1 MDSEELYE
9 NNVFPSF
16 QKENKESPVII
27 DKEFYKNIPLND
39 IKNLKKLLKALKNIH
54 TFGINYDFINS
65 KELIDKYLNIDYG
78 NNEIDNFINNE
89 VEEDF
94 DNEEEEQEGG
104 DSLEN
109 EMFSI
114 NKENTSKSIDLD
126 ENNEKENLEEKL
138 LINIDFIEYEKKY
151 TNDKKVWW
159 PIKLIYAGKKY
170 YAANHSSYLKNNKV
184 HLLYYYCVIISLIL

>member
-1 MDSEELYE
+1 MGKKKTRRNPKKKIKRINLEQTKKLKIKKKHEEKIKLYPIEEEKLNEFKHSFKDNIYNFEMDSEELYE

-114 NKENTSKSIDLD
+114 NKENISKSIDLD
-126 ENNEKENLEEKL
+126 ENNEKEN
-138 LINIDFIEYEKKY
+138 
-151 TNDKKVWW
+151 
-159 PIKLIYAGKKY
+159 
-170 YAANHSSYLKNNKV
+170 
-184 HLLYYYCVIISLIL
+184 